1 MNASDQITAMIR
13 TAVPAGVGA
22 LATWLAK
29 HAGVHIDSVGAAA
42 VATGLATS
50 VYYSLVSALE
60 RWEPA
65 FGILLGKP
73 GPATY
78 TDPVHVAPVAPTR
91 PVAIKDLFPPGTEI
105 KIPDAPPPVP
115 TTWSVTIGPD
125 GTPSVK
131 PAMAPTVATP
141 PIVEGA

>member
-1 MNASDQITAMIR
+1 MIR
-13 TAVPAGVGA
+13 TAVPAAVGA

-29 HAGVHIDSVGAAA
+29 RWGVHIDSIGAAA

-50 VYYSLVSALE
+50 IYYSLVSALE

-78 TDPVHVAPVAPTR
+78 QAGPPAEGIAPAVTT
-91 PVAIKDLFPPGTEI
+91 VKVVYPPGTVVTFPE
-105 KIPDAPPPVP
+105 APPPVP
-115 TTWSVTIGPD
+115 QSWNVTIGPD
-125 GTPSVK
+125 GTPSIV
-131 PAMAPTVATP
+131 PVAPVQVP
-141 PIVEGA
+141 PNVGGNG